1 MKMKKKINPKEGF
14 IYGLIGV
21 ATLFTIGIL
30 VFILGFIF
38 SKGLPHVNLYFL
50 TSQYDS
56 TSAYVD
62 VKLSE
67 GSQNP
72 LGLILE
78 ETTIKEK
85 GSNEKKVIAIKEIE
99 KTSLGED
106 AINNQGQ
113 PLALSE
119 KDIINRVNGINV
131 EGKSVEEVNQIL
143 NSINNDTVTMRIT
156 KQGGGIF
163 PMIITTLMMIGL
175 SLLFSVPIGV
185 FAAIYL
191 VEYAKPGKFVNLVR
205 FATESLAGIPS
216 IIYGLFG
223 MILFVMTLNLG
234 YSLLAGALTL
244 SIILLPV
251 IIRQT
256 EESLKAVPDSYREAS
271 YGLGANKIYTI
282 TKVVLPTAVPGI
294 VVAIIL
300 SIGRIIGESAAL
312 LLTAGTAAKIP
323 GSLLE
328 SGSTLTVK
336 AYTVAKEEANIELA
350 SAIGSVIIIIII
362 ILNALSKL
370 ISKKFSKI

>member
-1 MKMKKKINPKEGF
+1 MKKKINFKEGL
-14 IYGLIGV
+14 IYGVIGV

-38 SKGLPHVNLYFL
+38 SKGLPHVDSHFL
-50 TSQYDS
+50 TSQFDS

-67 GSQNP
+67 GTENP
-72 LGLILE
+72 LGLILGE
-78 ETTIKEK
+78 MTLKEK
-85 GSNEKKVIAIKEIE
+85 GSIEKQVVVVKDIE
-99 KTSLGED
+99 KTSLAESAVNNKGQHL
-106 AINNQGQ
+106 AISKN
-113 PLALSE
+113 
-119 KDIINRVNGINV
+119 DIINRIEGENV
-131 EGKSVEEVNQIL
+131 EGKSVDEVNQIL
-143 NSINNDTVTMRIT
+143 NSINADKVTLRIT

-163 PMIITTLMMIGL
+163 PMLMTTLMMIGL
-175 SLLFSVPIGV
+175 ALLFSVPIGV
-185 FAAIYL
+185 LAAIYL
-191 VEYAKPGKFVNLVR
+191 VEYAKPGRFVNLVR

-223 MILFVMTLNLG
+223 MILFVMTLNFG

-271 YGLGANKIYTI
+271 FGLGANKIYTI
-282 TKVVLPTAVPGI
+282 SRVIIPTAMPGI
-294 VVAIIL
+294 VVAVIL
-300 SIGRIIGESAAL
+300 SIGRIVGESAAL

-323 GSLLE
+323 SSLFE

-336 AYTVAKEEANIELA
+336 AYTLAKEEANIELA
-350 SAIGSVIIIIII
+350 SAIGSVIIIIIL

-370 ISKKFSKI
+370 LSRKITKI